1 MDSIDE
7 VLGKLENYTALVPIY
22 LRRQMNENQRINI
35 GRKIKEFYFNQTERS
50 VIYNTIEVFFNTFS
64 FTFSENLKEE

>member
-50 VIYNTIEVFFNTFS
+50 VIYNTIEVFLNTFS
-64 FTFSENLKEE
+64 FTFFENLKQE